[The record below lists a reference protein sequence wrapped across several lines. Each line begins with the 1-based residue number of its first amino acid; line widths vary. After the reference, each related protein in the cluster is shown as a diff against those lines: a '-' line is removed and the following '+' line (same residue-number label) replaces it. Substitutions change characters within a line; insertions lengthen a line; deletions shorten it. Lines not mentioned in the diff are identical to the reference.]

1 MNEEKTR
8 MIFMIAASV
17 LALIWAVLLFVN
29 KNKYREI
36 INAVKRSGRSHCFA
50 DLLLIGFNLIELFHL
65 KGSSSGS
72 QRLKKIISD
81 NHGSKYADYYYL
93 VCRGRQLTIAF
104 STLPIVCIVAAIQT
118 EPILIYLTLFVA
130 AILIYSCERDES
142 KAHDERKENMLEQ
155 FPRVISKLA
164 LLICSGMP
172 LRESWR
178 RVAVSGE
185 GELYEEMRNTVSEI
199 ENGTMEL
206 QAYKDFGNRCEV
218 KEIQK
223 FASMLIQN
231 MQKGSGEL
239 TEYMRELSL
248 EMWTSRKDAAKKKGD
263 RAASLL
269 MLPISMIFIGILLMI
284 LAPAFMQMGI

>member
-36 INAVKRSGRSHCFA
+36 INAVNRSGRSHCFA
-50 DLLLIGFNLIELFHL
+50 DLLLIGFNLIELLHL

-118 EPILIYLTLFVA
+118 EPILIYLTMFVA
-130 AILIYSCERDES
+130 GILIYSCERDES

>member
-17 LALIWAVLLFVN
+17 LALVWTVLLFVH
-29 KNKYREI
+29 KTKYRDI
-36 INAVKRSGRSHCFA
+36 IAAVKRSGRAHCFA

-65 KGSSSGS
+65 NGSSARS
-72 QRLKKIISD
+72 QRLKKIIAD
-81 NHGSKYADYYYL
+81 NHGDKYADYYYL

-104 STLPIVCIVAAIQT
+104 SALPVVCVVAAVQT
-118 EPILIYLTLFVA
+118 EPILIYLTMFLAGLF
-130 AILIYSCERDES
+130 IYSCERDEA
-142 KAHDERKENMLEQ
+142 KAHDERKDRMLEQ

-172 LRESWR
+172 LREGWR
-178 RVAVSGE
+178 RVAEGGE
-185 GELYEEMRNTVSEI
+185 GELYDEMKNTVSEI
-199 ENGTMEL
+199 ENGTMEI

-223 FASMLIQN
+223 FSSMLIQN

-248 EMWTSRKDAAKKKGD
+248 EMWTTRKDIAKKKGD

-269 MLPISMIFIGILLMI
+269 MLPISLIFIGILLMI
-284 LAPAFMQMGI
+284 LAPAFMQMSI